1 MDNVLAKSCLV
12 IVFMMASIPASATD
26 FSQPNPLSYSEWDKV
41 RERVELLDKI
51 SFVPSLLPVIM
62 KHQDAL
68 NLSDDQR
75 AAFRGWRKQ
84 NYKKMVDLMNEIIEQ
99 RIALSKAALDPSADS
114 YQLISQQ
121 ETILQLQERLLRVR
135 LSCRELVL
143 TTFSPEQWGN
153 LAFVLEEY
161 PNFAG
166 LMQQ

>member
-1 MDNVLAKSCLV
+1 MDEVLAKSCLV
-12 IVFMMASIPASATD
+12 IVFMMASFLASATD
-26 FSQPNPLSYSEWDKV
+26 LSQPDPLSDSEWDKV
-41 RERVELLDKI
+41 REHVELLDKI

-99 RIALSKAALDPSADS
+99 RIALSRAALDPSADS
-114 YQLISQQ
+114 NQLIRQQ

-143 TTFSPEQWGN
+143 TTFSPEQWGS

>member
-1 MDNVLAKSCLV
+1 MDEVLAKSCLV
-12 IVFMMASIPASATD
+12 IVFMMASFLASATD
-26 FSQPNPLSYSEWDKV
+26 LSQPNPLSDSEWDKV
-41 RERVELLDKI
+41 REHVELLDKI

-99 RIALSKAALDPSADS
+99 RIALSRAALDPSADS
-114 YQLISQQ
+114 HQLISQQ
-121 ETILQLQERLLRVR
+121 EAILQLQERLLRVR
-135 LSCRELVL
+135 LSCRELMV
-143 TTFSPEQWGN
+143 TTFSPEQWGS

>member
-1 MDNVLAKSCLV
+1 MDNVSAKSCLV
-12 IVFMMASIPASATD
+12 IVFTMASFLASAAD
-26 FSQPNPLSYSEWDKV
+26 LSQPNPLSDSEWDKV
-41 RERVELLDKI
+41 REHVELLDKI

-62 KHQDAL
+62 KHQDTL

-84 NYKKMVDLMNEIIEQ
+84 NYKKMVDLMNEIIGQ

-114 YQLISQQ
+114 NQLISQQ
-121 ETILQLQERLLRVR
+121 EAILQLQEELLRVR

-143 TTFSPEQWGN
+143 TTFSPEQWSS

-166 LMQQ
+166 LMQ

>member
-1 MDNVLAKSCLV
+1 MDNVSAKSCLV
-12 IVFMMASIPASATD
+12 IVFTMASFLASAAD
-26 FSQPNPLSYSEWDKV
+26 LSQPNPLSDSEWDKV
-41 RERVELLDKI
+41 REHVELLDKI
-51 SFVPSLLPVIM
+51 SFIPSLLPVIM
-62 KHQDAL
+62 KHQDTL

-84 NYKKMVDLMNEIIEQ
+84 NYKKMVDLMNEIIGQ

-114 YQLISQQ
+114 NQLISQQ
-121 ETILQLQERLLRVR
+121 EAILQLQEELLRVR

-143 TTFSPEQWGN
+143 TTFSSEQWSS

-166 LMQQ
+166 LMQ

>member
-1 MDNVLAKSCLV
+1 MDNVSAKSCLV
-12 IVFMMASIPASATD
+12 IVFTMASFLASAAD
-26 FSQPNPLSYSEWDKV
+26 LSQPNPLSDSEWDKV
-41 RERVELLDKI
+41 REHVELLDKI
-51 SFVPSLLPVIM
+51 SFIPSLLPVIM
-62 KHQDAL
+62 KHQDTL

-84 NYKKMVDLMNEIIEQ
+84 NYKKMVDLMNEIIGQ

-114 YQLISQQ
+114 NQLISQQ
-121 ETILQLQERLLRVR
+121 EAILQLQEELLRVR

-143 TTFSPEQWGN
+143 TTFSPEQWSS

-166 LMQQ
+166 LMQ

>member
-1 MDNVLAKSCLV
+1 MDNVSAKSCLV
-12 IVFMMASIPASATD
+12 IVFTMASFLASAAD
-26 FSQPNPLSYSEWDKV
+26 LSQPNPLSDSEWDKV
-41 RERVELLDKI
+41 REHVELLDKI
-51 SFVPSLLPVIM
+51 SFIPSLLPVIM
-62 KHQDAL
+62 KHQDTL

-84 NYKKMVDLMNEIIEQ
+84 NYQKMVDLMNEIIGQ

-114 YQLISQQ
+114 NQLIRQQ
-121 ETILQLQERLLRVR
+121 EAILQLQEELLRVR

-143 TTFSPEQWGN
+143 TTFSPEQWSS

-166 LMQQ
+166 LMQ